1 MAVFRRGYQRYNGPL
16 TGSAARLL
24 VMPRF
29 AWARILS
36 HRFVVVLMMASLFW
50 PLACIAFIY
59 VSNHADTLLG
69 GMNIGGGMTKMLR
82 INGQFFSVFMG
93 VQVVFGMILAAV
105 AGPGLIAPDL
115 ANNGLPL
122 YFARPLSRWTYIL
135 SRMIVLM
142 GLLSLVTLI
151 PGLLVFGMQVSMAG
165 TTWLAANW
173 TLGAGMIL
181 GFLFWMVMVSLVAL
195 TASAYVKWRVVAGA
209 LVLAF
214 FFVTAGAA
222 TIINQVLLVQWGSLL
237 NPGYAMGFVWAELLG
252 LDPPQDGPEVYEYVI
267 SLCTM
272 IAILTAILVRKLRP
286 VEVVS

>member
-1 MAVFRRGYQRYNGPL
+1 MAVFRRGYERYNGPL
-16 TGSAARLL
+16 TGTAARLL

-29 AWARILS
+29 AWERILS
-36 HRFVVVLMMASLFW
+36 HRFVVVLLMASMFW

-59 VSNHADTLLG
+59 VSNHTDTLLG
-69 GMNIGGGMTKMLR
+69 ATGVSSGFSKMLE
-82 INGQFFSVFMG
+82 INGKFFNVFMS

-122 YFARPLSRWTYIL
+122 YFARPLSRWTYVL
-135 SRMIVLM
+135 SRMIVLL

-165 TTWLAANW
+165 TTWLSNHW
-173 TLGAGMIL
+173 SIGGAMVF
-181 GFLFWMVMVSLVAL
+181 GFLLWMVIVSLVAI
-195 TASAYVKWRVVAGA
+195 TSSAYVKWRVVAGA

-222 TIINQVLLVQWGSLL
+222 TIVNQVLRVQWGSLF
-237 NPGYAMGFVWAELLG
+237 NPGYAIGFVWSATLG
-252 LDPPQDGPEVYEYVI
+252 LEPPEDGPGVYQYVL
-267 SLCTM
+267 SLSVT
-272 IAILTAILVRKLRP
+272 IVILGAILMRKLRP

>member
-1 MAVFRRGYQRYNGPL
+1 MAVFRRGYERYNGPL
-16 TGSAARLL
+16 TGGAARLL

-36 HRFVVVLMMASLFW
+36 HRFVVVLLMASMFW
-50 PLACIAFIY
+50 PLVCIGFIY

-69 GMNIGGGMTKMLR
+69 GMGLGGGVTKMLK
-82 INGQFFSVFMG
+82 IDGKFFSVFMT

-122 YFARPLSRWTYIL
+122 YFARPLSRWTYVL
-135 SRMIVLM
+135 SRMIVLL

-165 TTWLAANW
+165 MSWFTSNW
-173 TLGAGMIL
+173 MLGQAIVL
-181 GFLFWMVMVSLVAL
+181 GFLLWMVTVSLVAL
-195 TASAYVKWRVVAGA
+195 TSSAYVKWRVVAGA

-214 FFVTAGAA
+214 FFVTAGAG
-222 TIINQVLLVQWGSLL
+222 TIINQVLRVQWGSLL
-237 NPGYAMGFVWAELLG
+237 NPGYAIGFIWSAMLG
-252 LDPPQDGPEVYEYVI
+252 LDPPQDGPELYEFVL
-267 SLCTM
+267 SLFVM
-272 IAILTAILVRKLRP
+272 LAILTAILMRKLRP